1 MKYIVYCTTCIENGK
16 IYIGVHKTEDPDVFD
31 GYIGNGIKVGY
42 FIKNPKTAFQRAL
55 KKYGYSKFKR
65 TTLYIFDSEIEAYNK
80 EEEIVTI
87 DFIKRRDNYN
97 TSLGGKSSGTVFKYI
112 YQYDLEGNY
121 IKEWFG
127 VEETAKIFKCNDNR
141 FNIAIKEKRSAF
153 NSFWSFE
160 KVKKLD
166 ITDYK
171 LSQHSEI
178 YQYDLEG
185 NLINIW
191 NSVKEIQEQY
201 QFTKNSLCSAKSQ
214 KIPLGGFYFVDAFI
228 NIVDIIKSRELIDC
242 ITDKSISKYDQNG
255 NKIYTYPSIKQASKE
270 NNISTNVIKKSIQNN
285 EGIWS
290 FGISDKYVQNV
301 NYVTVKIEQYDLQG
315 NLIKVWDSIS
325 QCSKEHPKVRAVL
338 KGIRNQTHG
347 YTFKIKQ

>member
-1 MKYIVYCTTCIENGK
+1 MKYIVYCTTCTENGK
-16 IYIGVHKTEDPDVFD
+16 IYIGVHKTENPDVFD

-42 FIKNPKTAFQRAL
+42 SIKNPKTAFQRAL

-65 TTLYIFDSEIEAYNK
+65 STLYIFDSETEAYNK
-80 EEEIVTI
+80 EAEIVTM

-97 TSLGGKSSGTVFKYI
+97 TSLGGISSGTVFKYI
-112 YQYDLEGNY
+112 YQYDLQGNY

-127 VEETAKIFKCNDNR
+127 VEETSKIFKCYDNR
-141 FNIAIKEKRSAF
+141 FNMAIKEKRSAF

-160 KVKKLD
+160 KVEKLD
-166 ITDYK
+166 ITGYR
-171 LSQHSEI
+171 LSRHSEI

-185 NLINIW
+185 NLIKIW

-201 QFTKNSLCSAKSQ
+201 QFTKDSLCQAKCQ
-214 KIPLGGFYFVDAFI
+214 KTPLGGFYFVDAFV
-228 NIVDIIKSRELIDC
+228 NVVDIMKSREIIDR
-242 ITDKSISKYDQNG
+242 ITDKSISKYDQDG
-255 NKIYTYPSIKQASKE
+255 NRLYTYPSLKQASKE
-270 NNISTNVIKKSIQNN
+270 NNISTNDIKKSIKNN

-301 NYVTVKIEQYDLQG
+301 NYVPVKIEQYDLQG
-315 NLIKVWDSIS
+315 NLVKVWDSIS
-325 QCSKEHPKVRAVL
+325 QCAKEHPKVRAVL
-338 KGIRNQTHG
+338 KGIKHQTHG

>member
-16 IYIGVHKTEDPDVFD
+16 IYIGVHKTENPDIFD

-42 FIKNPKTAFQRAL
+42 SIKNPKTAFQRAL

-65 TTLYIFDSEIEAYNK
+65 STLYIFDSETEAYNK
-80 EEEIVTI
+80 EAEIVTF

-97 TSLGGKSSGTVFKYI
+97 TSLGGISAGTIFKYI

-127 VEETAKIFKCNDNR
+127 VEETAKAFKCHDNR
-141 FNIAIKEKRSAF
+141 FNMAIKEKRSAF

-160 KVKKLD
+160 KVEKLD
-166 ITDYK
+166 ITDYR

-185 NLINIW
+185 NLIHIW

-201 QFTKNSLCSAKSQ
+201 QFTKNSLCQAKSQ
-214 KIPLGGFYFVDAFI
+214 KTPLGGFYFVDAFV

-255 NKIYTYPSIKQASKE
+255 NRLYTYPSLKQAAKE
-270 NNISTNVIKKSIQNN
+270 NNISTNVIKKSIKNN

-301 NYVTVKIEQYDLQG
+301 DYVNIKIEQYDLQG
-315 NLIKVWDSIS
+315 NLVKVWDSIS
-325 QCSKEHPKVRAVL
+325 QCSKEHPKLRAVL
-338 KGIRNQTHG
+338 KGVRNQTHG

>member
-1 MKYIVYCTTCIENGK
+1 MKYIVYCTTCTENGK
-16 IYIGVHKTEDPDVFD
+16 IYIGVHKTENPDIFD

-42 FIKNPKTAFQRAL
+42 SIKNPKTAFQRAL

-65 TTLYIFDSEIEAYNK
+65 STLYIFDSEEEAYNK
-80 EEEIVTI
+80 EAEIVTI
-87 DFIKRRDNYN
+87 DFVKRRDNYN
-97 TSLGGKSSGTVFKYI
+97 TSLGGISAGTVFKYI

-127 VEETAKIFKCNDNR
+127 VEETAKAFKCHDNR
-141 FNIAIKEKRSAF
+141 FNMAIKEKRSAF

-160 KVKKLD
+160 KVEKLD
-166 ITDYK
+166 ITDYR

-185 NLINIW
+185 NLIHIW

-214 KIPLGGFYFVDAFI
+214 KTPLGGFYFVDAFV
-228 NIVDIIKSRELIDC
+228 NIVDIIKSRELIDY

-255 NKIYTYPSIKQASKE
+255 NRLYTYPSLKQASKE
-270 NNISTNVIKKSIQNN
+270 NNISTNAIKKSIKNN

-290 FGISDKYVQNV
+290 FGISDKYVKNV
-301 NYVTVKIEQYDLQG
+301 DYVTIKIEQYDLQG
-315 NLIKVWDSIS
+315 NLVKVWDSIS
-325 QCSKEHPKVRAVL
+325 QCSKEHPKLRAVL
-338 KGIRNQTHG
+338 KGVRNQTHG